1 MELKILELKEK
12 AKSLPNKPGVYFMK
26 DFMDNIIYIGKSK
39 NLRNRVSSY
48 FINNSSISN
57 KVKEMIG
64 NIENFEY
71 FLTDTEVE
79 ALLLESKLIKE
90 KQPMYNRQL
99 KNTRRYVYI
108 SISVH
113 EEYPRIKVVYEKEDK
128 NYMYFGPYPSLSSA
142 ERAIELIKGY
152 YPIIQCNN
160 PHNKKEVCLNY
171 HLKKCCGACQRKISI
186 SEYNRLIENIIELLK
201 GNRDDVIKI
210 IEENMIS
217 ASKDLNF
224 AKAAVYRDQIAG
236 TKAILNMEKII
247 DNTRKG
253 EILLSFEAIEKNK
266 VKCFFIQG
274 NIIINKLLLSWES
287 SNTEDIINEVKNFI
301 NCSKR
306 VLEINSKIKNKVID
320 RDNIDNILI
329 VASYL
334 KGNNPFMGSIPIDNN
349 KINNRE
355 EIKRIS
361 IEGIEL
367 AINLIDRLIGSE

>member
-1 MELKILELKEK
+1 MELKEK

-236 TKAILNMEKII
+236 AKAILNMEKII

-306 VLEINSKIKNKVID
+306 ELEINSKIKNKVID